1 MTLQRL
7 DDRVNC
13 MTPKY
18 ILLCLIIL
26 GFPVYSAA
34 AEDNEGRFQKWREI
48 REHRQDAKRRIEQEP
63 QGVLKDAYDG
73 REILV
78 YVAQN
83 APPKNRAMV
92 VILHGG
98 MGNANHIFSV
108 IGEQFKDA
116 ADEGGFVV
124 AYLNGSAATR
134 VGGEYHAWNAGGECC
149 GQPFEKGVDDI
160 AYISRAVSYLADKYG
175 VDKSKVFG
183 MGHSNGA
190 MMTQRLMCETD
201 LYQAAIPV
209 SGPLNIE
216 AQSCPPAYHKKI
228 RAIHGEL
235 DENVPIGGGYGT
247 KGVAHINYKSQEYSK
262 GAFEESSAEYTIDI
276 VKGTDHSLQN
286 IAAAIEKREGRTF
299 ARDAAL
305 FFGLAPKY

>member
-1 MTLQRL
+1 MTLPRL
-7 DDRVNC
+7 DDRVKI
-13 MTPKY
+13 MTLKPL
-18 ILLCLIIL
+18 LLCLL
-26 GFPVYSAA
+26 ALACPVSSAM
-34 AEDNEGRFQKWREI
+34 AEEDAGRFQKWREI

-63 QGVLKDAYDG
+63 QGVLKDSYNG
-73 REILV
+73 REMLV

-108 IGEQFKDA
+108 IGQQFMDA

-134 VGGEYHAWNAGGECC
+134 RGGEFHAWNAGGGCC
-149 GQPFEKGVDDI
+149 GQPFEKNVDDI
-160 AYISRAVSYLADKYG
+160 AYISRAVSYLADKYH
-175 VDKSKVFG
+175 VDNKKIFG

-190 MMTQRLMCETD
+190 IMTQRLMCETD
-201 LYQAAIPV
+201 LYQAAIPI
-209 SGPLNIE
+209 SGPLNID

-247 KGVAHINYKSQEYSK
+247 KGISHVNFKSQLYSK

-286 IAAAIEKREGRTF
+286 IANAIEKRDGRTL
-299 ARDAAL
+299 AREAAL